1 MKRLLEFLCL
11 TLLVINCSAQNPQC
25 RDVTRKTTI
34 DSSFLSV
41 TYDFTF
47 AIDTLSDIRYTDRQR
62 LDIGS
67 HCIHY
72 FSLLA
77 DKTDST
83 MYRARIS
90 KTQGGLNP
98 RNLMAANEKD
108 HYENFYFN
116 YPDKGQ
122 LTVWTTIINT
132 EYIYNEPVPDIGW
145 QLNLNESDTILSHQ
159 CYKATA
165 CFRGRSYEVW
175 FTLEIPVQTGPWK
188 LHGLPGLILKA
199 KDSKGLFLWSATGI
213 SRKKNAIFMYDTKKQ
228 GLPGTPAIRKET
240 ISRAQLQK
248 LQRKIWDDPIG
259 LAEQH
264 GQIIAPFALDRK
276 TGKKVPFTEEMRLSF
291 RKPYI
296 PPLELE

>member
-1 MKRLLEFLCL
+1 MKKTFTIFYCCL
-11 TLLVINCSAQNPQC
+11 SAIYALAQDPDC
-25 RDVTRKTTI
+25 RDVTQKTI
-34 DSSFLSV
+34 LDSSFLSV

-47 AIDTLSDIRYTDRQR
+47 AIDTLSDMRYTDRQR

-67 HCIHY
+67 YFIHY

-98 RNLMAANEKD
+98 RNWMAANEKD
-108 HYENFYFN
+108 HYENYYFH
-116 YPDKGQ
+116 YPGKGQ
-122 LTVWTTIINT
+122 LTVWTTIVNT
-132 EYIYNEPVPDIGW
+132 EYIYNEPVPDIDW
-145 QLNLNESDTILSHQ
+145 QLNLGESDTILSHQ

-175 FTLEIPVQTGPWK
+175 FTLEIPVQAGPWK
-188 LHGLPGLILKA
+188 FQGLPGLILKA
-199 KDSKGLFLWSATGI
+199 KDNKGLFLWRATGI
-213 SRKKNAIFMYDTKKQ
+213 SQTKNLIFMYDTKKQ
-228 GLPGTPAIRKET
+228 GLSGTSAIREKI

-259 LAEQH
+259 LLEQH
-264 GQIIAPFALDRK
+264 GKIIAPVARDGR
-276 TGKKVPFTEEMRLSF
+276 TGKMVPVTEEMRLSF

>member
-1 MKRLLEFLCL
+1 MKRLNVFFGFI
-11 TLLVINCSAQNPQC
+11 LLVIKCFSQDPDC
-25 RDVTRKTTI
+25 RDVTQKTII

-47 AIDTLSDIRYTDRQR
+47 AIDTLFDIRYTDRQR

-67 HCIHY
+67 HFIHY

-98 RNLMAANEKD
+98 RNWMAANEKD
-108 HYENFYFN
+108 HYENYYFH
-116 YPDKGQ
+116 YPGKGQ
-122 LTVWTTIINT
+122 LTVWTTIVNT
-132 EYIYNEPVPDIGW
+132 EYIYNEPVPDIDW
-145 QLNLNESDTILSHQ
+145 QLNLSESDTILSHQ

-175 FTLEIPVQTGPWK
+175 FTLEIPVQAGPWK
-188 LHGLPGLILKA
+188 LQGLPGLILKA
-199 KDSKGLFLWSATGI
+199 KDNKGLFLWSATGI
-213 SRKKNAIFMYDTKKQ
+213 SQTKNYVFMYDTNRK
-228 GLPGTPAIRKET
+228 AI

-259 LAEQH
+259 LLEQH
-264 GQIIAPFALDRK
+264 GKIIAPVARDGR
-276 TGKKVPFTEEMRLSF
+276 TGKMVPVTEEMRLSF